1 MLFQKNQTILFQG
14 DSITDAG
21 RIRENGECLGFGY
34 AFMIAAQL
42 MMQYPDLDLKFVNR
56 GVGGD
61 RTCDLLT
68 RWQNDCLDIQ
78 PDWLSIMIGINN
90 VWRRYDNNDPTDHNT
105 FEREYRQL
113 LQQVKAKTNARIIII
128 EPFVL
133 PTPGDRIKWRDDLD
147 PKIQITRQLAAEY
160 ADVFLPM
167 DGLLNAAA
175 IHKNPEYWA
184 ADGVHPT
191 APGHAFIAA
200 AFVKTITCGHACQ

>member
-21 RIRENGECLGFGY
+21 RIRENNECLGFGY

-42 MMQYPDLDLKFVNR
+42 TMKYPELDLNFINR
-56 GVGGD
+56 GIGGD
-61 RTCDLLT
+61 RTDNLLS
-68 RWQNDCLDIQ
+68 RWQEDCLELK

-90 VWRRYDNNDPTDHNT
+90 VWRRYDNDDPTDHKT
-105 FEREYRQL
+105 FELEYRML
-113 LQQVKAKTNARIIII
+113 LQQVKEKTSARLIII

-133 PTPGDRIKWRDDLD
+133 PTPVDRIKWREDLD

-160 ADVFLPM
+160 ADVYIPM

-175 IHKNPEYWA
+175 IHKSPQYWA

-200 AFVKTITCGHACQ
+200 SFIKASTNGRSGQ